1 MFEIFTEEARSAILE
16 AQAEAVE
23 QDDGQLGCE
32 HLLVGLLREGTGL
45 AAVVLAERSVTLDG
59 VRAAVDQL
67 VGPRPAAVPPDQAL
81 ATIGIDLGQVRSRLE
96 ATFGPG
102 ALADHPPPYTPLAKE
117 ALQLAV
123 AEAGRLGQDHVGTGH
138 ELLGLAQVTEGLAAK
153 VLEHLGTDLAALVE
167 ELRERAA
174 ATRGPAGS

>member
-1 MFEIFTEEARSAILE
+1 
-16 AQAEAVE
+16 
-23 QDDGQLGCE
+23 
-32 HLLVGLLREGTGL
+32 
-45 AAVVLAERSVTLDG
+45 
-59 VRAAVDQL
+59 
-67 VGPRPAAVPPDQAL
+67 VPPDQAL

-102 ALADHPPPYTPLAKE
+102 ALADHPPPYTPMAKA

-174 ATRGPAGS
+174 AMRGPAGS